1 MKYIAALDYD
11 HLDNGVFLTSLA
23 RSLSQQQGNSD
34 LRPIIIHSDSEYT
47 ERIIQT
53 GVMRDEATIRSIKDL
68 NNRLV
73 ALFADEGVSAVGLN
87 PYQRNLITLQNET
100 LTLDHSF
107 LDTLPSQSVLLL
119 STLVQNADEDKI
131 EPLPLPYLATFLFEE
146 LQADEL
152 FLFSKSDESEIFTN
166 DKSKSDLSWDTLDSE
181 FREHQ
186 IPDEFDDFNHSV
198 RLATARDFNQLP
210 NLEQTIAIKSSKN

>member
-1 MKYIAALDYD
+1 MKYIASIDYD

-34 LRPIIIHSDSEYT
+34 LRSIIIHSDSEYT

-73 ALFADEGVSAVGLN
+73 ALFADEGVSAIGLN
-87 PYQRNLITLQNET
+87 PYQRNLITQQNGT

-119 STLVQNADEDKI
+119 STLVQNADENKI
-131 EPLPLPYLATFLFEE
+131 EPLSLPHFATFLYEE

-152 FLFSKSDESEIFTN
+152 FLFSKSDESEIFT
-166 DKSKSDLSWDTLDSE
+166 DKKTETDPRWDTMDSE

-186 IPDEFDDFNHSV
+186 IPDEFNNFNHPV

-210 NLEQTIAIKSSKN
+210 NLEQTITINSSKN